1 MKIIAVDAG
10 GTKARFA
17 LYEDHQ
23 VLASFESASLHPLQ
37 VGMKAMA
44 AALREGVDAL
54 CSYAHSEAEY
64 ISFGLAGY
72 GQNTKIRK
80 QIERAIQKQFP
91 TEHYCI
97 HSDVECALMA
107 ALQGKDGIMVIAGTG
122 SIALAQVQGA
132 RLRTGGWGYLIGD
145 EGSAYDL
152 GRKTLSLFSKMA
164 DGRMKKTA
172 LYDVMMDAL
181 VLNEPSDLVSILHQ
195 HKNPKEATA
204 ALARILSKAAKQN
217 DVHAQRLFK
226 EAAYE
231 LSLLVKAINQL
242 APNLSCVRVTGGVF
256 ESGGLIL
263 DPFKTAL
270 GSDYDVDVS
279 AHAPI
284 YGSYLIG
291 LEKSQK

>member
-23 VLASFESASLHPLQ
+23 VLASFERASLHPLQ

-44 AALREGVDAL
+44 SALREGVDAL
-54 CSYAHSEAEY
+54 CTYAQSEADY

-72 GQNTKIRK
+72 GQNKKIRR
-80 QIERAIQKQFP
+80 QIENAIRKQFP
-91 TEHYCI
+91 TERYCI
-97 HSDVECALMA
+97 QSDVECALMA

-122 SIALAQVQGA
+122 SIALAQAQGA

-164 DGRMKKTA
+164 DGRLKKSK

-181 VLNEPSDLVSILHQ
+181 VLSEPSDLVQILHQ

-204 ALARILSKAAKQN
+204 ALARVLSKAAKQK
-217 DVHAQRLFK
+217 DKHAQRLFK
-226 EAAYE
+226 EAALE
-231 LSLLVKAINQL
+231 LALLVKAITQV
-242 APNLSCVRVTGGVF
+242 APNLQRIRVTGGVF
-256 ESGGLIL
+256 ESGNLIL
-263 DPFKTAL
+263 EPFKQAL
-270 GSDYDVDVS
+270 GREYDVDVS

-291 LEKSQK
+291 LEMSQT